1 MIDIEQVIKEV
12 ADRTKIDKDLV
23 NTVCKHV
30 FVCIVN
36 TMKDETDTSDILLNK
51 FIKFKLKRR
60 YKEEKQR
67 KYSSK

>member
-23 NTVCKHV
+23 NTVCKYV

-51 FIKFKLKRR
+51 FIKFKLKPR

>member
-1 MIDIEQVIKEV
+1 MIDIERVIKEV

-23 NTVCKHV
+23 NTVCKYV

>member
-23 NTVCKHV
+23 NTVCKYV